1 MEWLQPG
8 SGVNKVWKVLA
19 LVGAQYEILVCAQYE
34 ILVGAQYDILVGA
47 HWVSGFTVTTTFVVR
62 QILPGISKLMLL
74 LSLPKNLIYNEFKQ
88 QQASICL
95 DSAVAS
101 SWVKGRVFMQV

>member
-1 MEWLQPG
+1 MEWLQSG

-19 LVGAQYEILVCAQYE
+19 LVGAQYEILV
-34 ILVGAQYDILVGA
+34 GA
-47 HWVSGFTVTTTFVVR
+47 HWVSGSTVTTTFVVR
-62 QILPGISKLMLL
+62 RILPGISKLMLL

-95 DSAVAS
+95 DSAMAS